1 MPGGSPVTQ
10 AAIARLGVQ
19 VALPSRGDIA
29 RGLNWLPGVI
39 SDVFKQLKMLYTN

>member
-1 MPGGSPVTQ
+1 MADSPVTK

-29 RGLNWLPGVI
+29 RGIG
-39 SDVFKQLKMLYTN
+39 